1 MKSKDILKDLIE
13 SIVCGEL
20 EVNSKFPSESNL
32 AQKYECNRHTIRKVM
47 DVLIER
53 GYARKSHG
61 GPTFVNELP
70 CTYSL
75 NLSSQY
81 DLYSA
86 KDIHTKVLNL
96 KQIVAEDN
104 ICEKLQIDK
113 GSKVWYITRLRCINT
128 KIDHIEYIYMPISL
142 FPNLTK
148 QNCEASLLSYIEYD
162 NDYEISHGIKNISA
176 VILTN
181 EEMELSNKQDSNL
194 AIQVENIGYL
204 TNGRVYEYSINK
216 HFNNSIVY
224 YAKR

>member
-96 KQIVAEDN
+96 KQIVADDN

-148 QNCEASLLSYIEYD
+148 PNCEASLLSYIEYD

-216 HFNNSIVY
+216 HFNNSIVF

>member
-96 KQIVAEDN
+96 KQIVADDN

-113 GSKVWYITRLRCINT
+113 GSKVWSITRLRCINT

-204 TNGRVYEYSINK
+204 TNGRIYEYSINK

-224 YAKR
+224 YAKI

>member
-113 GSKVWYITRLRCINT
+113 GSKVWSITRLRCINT

>member
-1 MKSKDILKDLIE
+1 MKSRDILKDLIE

-20 EVNSKFPSESNL
+20 EKDSKFPSEAHL

-86 KDIHTKVLNL
+86 KDINTKVLNL
-96 KQIVAEDN
+96 NQIIADDN
-104 ICEKLQIDK
+104 ICEKLQISK

-128 KIDHIEYIYMPISL
+128 RIDHIEYIYMPVSL

-162 NDYEISHGIKNISA
+162 NNYEISHGIKNISA
-176 VILTN
+176 IILT
-181 EEMELSNKQDSNL
+181 EEETELSNCKESNL

-204 TNGRVYEYSINK
+204 TNGRIYEYSINK

>member
-96 KQIVAEDN
+96 KQIVADDN

-181 EEMELSNKQDSNL
+181 EELELSNKQDSNL

>member
-96 KQIVAEDN
+96 KQIVADDN

-216 HFNNSIVY
+216 HFNNYIVY

>member
-1 MKSKDILKDLIE
+1 MKSRDILKDLIE

-20 EVNSKFPSESNL
+20 EKDSKFPSEANL

-86 KDIHTKVLNL
+86 KDINTKVLNL
-96 KQIVAEDN
+96 NQVIADDN
-104 ICEKLQIDK
+104 ICEKLQISK
-113 GSKVWYITRLRCINT
+113 QSKVWYITRLRCIDT
-128 KIDHIEYIYMPISL
+128 RIDHIEYIYMPVSL

-148 QNCEASLLSYIEYD
+148 KNCEASLLSYIEYD

-176 VILTN
+176 IILT
-181 EEMELSNKQDSNL
+181 EEELKLSNIEDSNL
-194 AIQVENIGYL
+194 AIQIENIGYL

>member
-96 KQIVAEDN
+96 KQIVADDN

-113 GSKVWYITRLRCINT
+113 GSKVWSITRLRCINT

-204 TNGRVYEYSINK
+204 TNGRIYEYSINK

>member
-113 GSKVWYITRLRCINT
+113 GSKVWSITRLRCINT

-204 TNGRVYEYSINK
+204 TNGRIYEYSINK

>member
-96 KQIVAEDN
+96 KQIVADDN

-216 HFNNSIVY
+216 HFNNSIVF

>member
-204 TNGRVYEYSINK
+204 TNGRIYEYSINK

>member
-96 KQIVAEDN
+96 KQIVADDN

-181 EEMELSNKQDSNL
+181 EEMDLSNKQDSNL

>member
-20 EVNSKFPSESNL
+20 EKDCKFPSEAQL
-32 AQKYECNRHTIRKVM
+32 AKKYECNRHTIRKVM

-61 GPTFVNELP
+61 GPTFVNVIP
-70 CTYSL
+70 STYSL

-81 DLYSA
+81 DLYCA
-86 KDIHTKVLNL
+86 KDIKTNILDF
-96 KQIVAEDN
+96 KQIIASDS
-104 ICEKLQIDK
+104 ICDKLQIDK
-113 GSKVWYITRLRCINT
+113 NSKIWFITRLRCIDKN
-128 KIDHIEYIYMPISL
+128 IDHIEYIHMPISL

-148 QNCEASLLSYIEYD
+148 KNCEASLLSYIEYE
-162 NDYEISHGIKNISA
+162 NDYEISHGIKSISA
-176 VILTN
+176 VKLTN
-181 EEMELSNKQDSNL
+181 EERKLSSTSEDAL

-204 TNGRVYEYSINK
+204 TSGRVYEYSINR

>member
-96 KQIVAEDN
+96 KQIVADDN

-204 TNGRVYEYSINK
+204 TNGRIYEYSINK

>member
-96 KQIVAEDN
+96 KQIVADDN

-113 GSKVWYITRLRCINT
+113 WSKVWYITRLRCINT

-181 EEMELSNKQDSNL
+181 EELELSNKQDSNL

>member
-20 EVNSKFPSESNL
+20 EVNSKCPSESNL

-96 KQIVAEDN
+96 KQIVADDN

>member
-96 KQIVAEDN
+96 KQIVADDN